1 MRLSILLILFLEF
14 LVHLQE
20 VDGVGYHVLRLLD
33 YGEVDDAHL
42 DVGHLF
48 PHLANL
54 FPFEH
59 TQLIDEYVTLVVE
72 CGQFVVVVLFDNL
85 FAFFQEMKRI
95 SNLLDII
102 ETNSKP
108 LLNGESYLTDTEL
121 AQCLKLTKRTLQE
134 YRNTGRIPFYLVGG
148 KILYREADIER
159 LLSDN
164 RREAFK

>member
-1 MRLSILLILFLEF
+1 MNHIITR
-14 LVHLQE
+14 
-20 VDGVGYHVLRLLD
+20 
-33 YGEVDDAHL
+33 DDPQVA
-42 DVGHLF
+42 
-48 PHLANL
+48 
-54 FPFEH
+54 
-59 TQLIDEYVTLVVE
+59 
-72 CGQFVVVVLFDNL
+72 
-85 FAFFQEMKRI
+85 AFFQEMKRI

-134 YRNTGRIPFYLVGG
+134 YRNTGRISFYLVGG